1 MAEPVIAFLRKPIAW
16 VIGAVI
22 IAGLIWWLVTS
33 LMGGK
38 SAKVEAELNRNQA
51 GAALESGKDAVG
63 VVGGVGERAS
73 DADRITQENR
83 DAIGKAKG
91 ADAAIEP
98 EALDAGI
105 RALCRR
111 KAYQDSEV
119 CRGLAK

>member
-1 MAEPVIAFLRKPIAW
+1 MIMTFLRKPIAW

-22 IAGLIWWLVTS
+22 IAGVAWWLITS

-63 VVGGVGERAS
+63 VVGGVGDRAS
-73 DADRITQENR
+73 EADRITQENR
-83 DAIGKAKG
+83 DAIKSAPG
-91 ADAAIEP
+91 AAQTIEP

-119 CRGLAK
+119 CKELRK